1 MINKLRPYQQDIAKA
16 VLQSI
21 FNRQGQTFS
30 VEIARQGGKNE
41 LSSQLELLLLT
52 LFMFEPKNLV
62 KCAPTFKPQL
72 NISMMRLKDRLNEA
86 GFGDIYQTE
95 GGYIIR
101 LNQARAVFLS
111 AEPSANVVGN
121 TAHLLLEVDEAQDVN
136 REKYSKEFKP
146 MGATTNV
153 TTVLYGTT
161 WDNSSLLEEIKRQ
174 NIEKEHQD
182 GLKRHFRYDWEE
194 VAAHNPAYL
203 AYALSEKDRLG
214 ENHPLFLT
222 QYRLLPVSGGGGM
235 FSNAQLGL
243 LKGSHP
249 CQLYPENGKV
259 YVAGLDLAG
268 EDVQSAADL
277 PTAVNLRRDS
287 SVLTI
292 AELDYTFAKAPFNL
306 PQVRLVCH
314 YSWQGAR
321 HALLY
326 EKLVELLGKVW
337 KCRKVAVD
345 ATGLGQPVASF
356 LRESLGSRILSFVF
370 QPSSKSRLGF
380 NLLSAVNSGRL
391 KMYAA
396 NGSAEYAL
404 FWQEM
409 ELARADY
416 RQSQQMNF
424 YVETTRGHD
433 DYLMSLALCLEAAEA
448 YHPRSAKGSS

>member
-1 MINKLRPYQQDIAKA
+1 MINKLRPYQQDVARA
-16 VLQSI
+16 VLRSI
-21 FNRQGQTFS
+21 FNQQGQTFS

-41 LSSQLELLLLT
+41 LSFQLELLLLT
-52 LFMFEPKNLV
+52 LYMFEPKNLV

-86 GFGDIYQTE
+86 GFTDIYHTE

-111 AEPSANVVGN
+111 AEPSASVVGN

-136 REKYSKEFKP
+136 KEKYSKEFKP

-161 WDNSSLLEEIKRQ
+161 WDSFSLLEEIKEQ
-174 NIEKEHQD
+174 NIEKEQKD
-182 GLKRHFRYDWEE
+182 GLKRHFRYDWEA
-194 VAAHNPAYL
+194 VAAHNPTYL
-203 AYALSEKDRLG
+203 AYALSEKERLG
-214 ENHPLFLT
+214 KNHPLFLA

-235 FSNAQLGL
+235 FSNEQLDL
-243 LKGSHP
+243 LKGNHP
-249 CQLYPENGKV
+249 CQVYPEKGKV

-268 EDVQSAADL
+268 EDSQTGGIS
-277 PTAVNLRRDS
+277 PTTVNLRRDS

-292 AELDYTFAKAPFNL
+292 AQLDYTFAKAPYNL

-314 YSWQGAR
+314 YSWQGTR

-356 LRESLGSRILSFVF
+356 LRESLGSRILPVPF
-370 QPSSKSRLGF
+370 QPARAEI
-380 NLLSAVNSGRL
+380 NLLFPYPFAFSAISGGRAAGQKYTPAKDNPNKFL
-391 KMYAA
+391 KTHNPGQGM
-396 NGSAEYAL
+396 
-404 FWQEM
+404 
-409 ELARADY
+409 R
-416 RQSQQMNF
+416 
-424 YVETTRGHD
+424 
-433 DYLMSLALCLEAAEA
+433 
-448 YHPRSAKGSS
+448 

>member
-1 MINKLRPYQQDIAKA
+1 LINKLRPYQQDVARA
-16 VLQSI
+16 VLRSI
-21 FNRQGQTFS
+21 FNQQGQTFS

-41 LSSQLELLLLT
+41 LSFQLELLLLT
-52 LFMFEPKNLV
+52 LYMFEPKNLV

-86 GFGDIYQTE
+86 GFTDIYHTE

-111 AEPSANVVGN
+111 AEPSASVVGN

-136 REKYSKEFKP
+136 KEKYSKEFKP

-161 WDNSSLLEEIKRQ
+161 WDSFSLLEEIKEQ
-174 NIEKEHQD
+174 NIEKEQKD
-182 GLKRHFRYDWEE
+182 GLKRHFRYDWEA
-194 VAAHNPAYL
+194 VAAHNPTYL
-203 AYALSEKDRLG
+203 AYALSEKERLG
-214 ENHPLFLT
+214 KNHPLFLA

-235 FSNAQLGL
+235 FSNEQLDL
-243 LKGSHP
+243 LKGNHP
-249 CQLYPENGKV
+249 CQVYPEKGKV

-268 EDVQSAADL
+268 EDSQTGGIS
-277 PTAVNLRRDS
+277 PTTVNLRRDS

-292 AELDYTFAKAPFNL
+292 AQLDYTFAKAPYNL

-314 YSWQGAR
+314 YSWQGTR

-356 LRESLGSRILSFVF
+356 LRESLGSRILPVPFQTARAEINLVF
-370 QPSSKSRLGF
+370 PYPFAFSAIFGGRAGGQKYTPAKDNPNKFLKTHNHWSGYEVSSGSKSASSILKSF
-380 NLLSAVNSGRL
+380 SNKVISPILLNKICACSG
-391 KMYAA
+391 
-396 NGSAEYAL
+396 
-404 FWQEM
+404 
-409 ELARADY
+409 
-416 RQSQQMNF
+416 
-424 YVETTRGHD
+424 
-433 DYLMSLALCLEAAEA
+433 
-448 YHPRSAKGSS
+448 